1 MNKQLTKLLSLI
13 ILSSIAFTSLSYAD
27 SMEMG
32 ESVHPTTPEN
42 KDNTKTYLRVG
53 GLCMGGAVVGSI
65 VPIIGNITGCAV
77 GAIVGYFWPP
87 DNKPSTKTQEIVLDQ

>member
-1 MNKQLTKLLSLI
+1 MNKQLIKLLSLI
-13 ILSSIAFTSLSYAD
+13 ILSSIAFTNLSYAD

-32 ESVHPTTPEN
+32 ESTHATTSEN

-65 VPIIGNITGCAV
+65 VPIIGNIAGCAV
-77 GAIVGYFWPP
+77 GAVAGWFWPSNDDSSP
-87 DNKPSTKTQEIVLDQ
+87 KTQEVVMDQ